1 MDDPAPQQVMGAPPQ
16 DGGAAAP
23 RSDTAG
29 APLRQVL
36 ADLSRLRDAGA
47 QRIRLL
53 GCEGP
58 LQALVAAEI
67 AATIPS
73 SQRPLVVVA
82 RDGAAAQTIARDL
95 EFFLPATAQQTRN
108 PAGVPHLPRRGSP
121 AEPCRPNAIDDPA
134 APPRVM
140 LLPELET
147 SPWADVSPDRRAILR
162 RMATLFRLS
171 QGLSGEVL
179 VTSATGFA
187 RRVVPRASFAE
198 LVDVLQAEQEIDR
211 ERTLAL
217 LARGGY
223 SRTPVVEDPG
233 TFAVRGGVIDI
244 FVPLYRF
251 PFRVELYGDL
261 VESIRFFD
269 PTTQRTLRPVPE
281 VFLHPVR
288 ETILTRN
295 ATPRE
300 RLLDAADRA
309 AHPSAKTRAMLEQIE
324 SGEDF
329 FGVEAL
335 TPAFHERMAPLAEYL
350 PPGATLLV
358 DEPDATLAAL
368 EDEIARGD
376 EAYHAR
382 LAEHRLV
389 FPPSDFFIGKDEL
402 VAQLAAART
411 VEARAL
417 DLVGDPAPSL
427 RPLVTSNTELSNE
440 LRRAMAEK
448 HEHLLRP
455 LVARIH
461 ELKED
466 GARAV
471 LVSPSLQ
478 HGERLESLLKGYGLT
493 PMLHRSV
500 AQSEV
505 VDVLSVAR
513 AGSLEIVLGPLG
525 HGFTLPAD
533 GVSVITEA
541 EIFGEKATR
550 RPAKERKL
558 SAAAEASFK
567 DLEIGAYVVHKL
579 HGVGTYRGLSKL
591 PVGKG
596 TSIDFLHLEYDGGA
610 LYLPVWRLDEVQ
622 RYVGAEGVKPKVDRL
637 GGATWAKTRSKVRGE
652 VKKLAEDLL
661 QIYAQRKALP
671 GHGFRLDD
679 GGEQLFQEF
688 ELAFAFEETVDQQRA
703 IDDVISDLEAERPMD
718 RLVCGDVGYG
728 KTEVAMRA
736 AMKVALGGKQVAVLA
751 PTTVL
756 VEQHG
761 ASFAERMKDFPVK
774 VATLSRFK
782 SRAEQTEV
790 IKGLADGKLDIVV
803 GTHRLLSADVRF
815 KDLGLLVID
824 EEHRFGVSHKERLKA
839 MRTQIDCLT
848 MSATPIPRTLH
859 MALSGLREI
868 SIITT
873 PPADRL
879 AIRTLLARN
888 DDQLLVEGI
897 ERELSRGGQIFFV
910 HNRVEDIHKWSAK
923 LRELLPELRVAVG
936 HGQMPAEEL
945 ERVMVDFVDH
955 KIDVLVCTTIIESGL
970 DIGRANTMFVNRADC
985 FGLAQLYQ
993 LRGRIGRAKVRAY
1006 CYLLVPAEAALSS
1019 EAKQRLAV
1027 LQKFTE
1033 LGAGFQIAS
1042 HDLEIRGAGDLLG
1055 AKQSGTIAAV
1065 GFELYTQMLEEAVAE
1080 LRGESIVQE
1089 RDPEL
1094 TCDLAGF
1101 IPDDYLPD
1109 TAQRLDFYKRLS
1121 SARDEEQVGAIVAEL
1136 GDRYGTA
1143 PPEVEVLAEI
1153 MIVKGLGRR
1162 LRATAI
1168 ELSES
1173 RLALALADDTPLRPE
1188 QVMDLVNKKRSP
1200 WRLTPDMRLS
1210 RSWQEAERPDRL
1222 KIARKLLEELVSS
1235 TKR

>member
-1 MDDPAPQQVMGAPPQ
+1 MDSGA
-16 DGGAAAP
+16 
-23 RSDTAG
+23 RSDDATLEQPLRSVLAELGRLRNAG
-29 APLRQVL
+29 AP
-36 ADLSRLRDAGA
+36 
-47 QRIRLL
+47 RIRLV
-53 GCEGP
+53 GSGEGP
-58 LQALVAAEI
+58 VQALIAAEL
-67 AATIPS
+67 AAPLGP
-73 SQRPLVVVA
+73 SQRPLVVIA
-82 RDGAAAQTIARDL
+82 RDGAAAQAMARDL
-95 EFFLPATAQQTRN
+95 NFFLPPTA
-108 PAGVPHLPRRGSP
+108 AH
-121 AEPCRPNAIDDPA
+121 DDPT

-140 LLPELET
+140 LLPEIEV
-147 SPWADVSPDRRAILR
+147 SPWAEVSPDRRAILR

-171 QGLSGEVL
+171 QGLAGEVL
-179 VTSATGFA
+179 VTSAAGFA

-198 LVDVLQAEQEIDR
+198 LVDVLQVEQEIDR
-211 ERTLAL
+211 DRTLSL
-217 LARGGY
+217 LSRGGY
-223 SRTPVVEDPG
+223 TRAPVVEDPG
-233 TFAVRGGVIDI
+233 TFAVRGAVIDL

-251 PFRVELYGDL
+251 PLRLELFGDL

-269 PTTQRTLRPVPE
+269 PTTQRTLRPVTE
-281 VFLHPVR
+281 VFIHPVR
-288 ETILTRN
+288 ETIVTRD
-295 ATPRE
+295 ARPRE
-300 RLLDAADRA
+300 RLLEAADHA
-309 AHPSAKTRAMLEQIE
+309 AHPSARTRAMLEQIE
-324 SGEDF
+324 AGEDF

-335 TPAFHERMAPLAEYL
+335 VPVFHERMAPLGEYL

-358 DEPDATLAAL
+358 DEPDAVFATVEEELS
-368 EDEIARGD
+368 RG
-376 EAYHAR
+376 ENAYHQR

-389 FPPSDFFIGKDEL
+389 FPPADFFLSAAEL
-402 VAQLAAART
+402 RAQFSAART
-411 VEARAL
+411 VETRAL
-417 DLVGDPAPSL
+417 ELAGDLAPAL
-427 RPLVTSNTELSNE
+427 RPEVGSNTELSQE
-440 LRRAMAEK
+440 LKRAMAEK

-455 LVARIH
+455 LVDRL
-461 ELKED
+461 EQLEGD
-466 GARAV
+466 GVRAI

-478 HGERLESLLKGYGLT
+478 HGERLESLLKGYGLK
-493 PMLHRSV
+493 PHLHRAV
-500 AQSEV
+500 GPVNVLGDAQP
-505 VDVLSVAR
+505 
-513 AGSLEIVLGPLG
+513 GGLEIRIGPLVQ
-525 HGFTLPAD
+525 GFYLPGD
-533 GVSVITEA
+533 GVAVITES

-550 RPAKERKL
+550 RPTKERKL

-567 DLEIGAYVVHKL
+567 DLEVGGFVVHKL
-579 HGVGTYRGLSKL
+579 HGVGTYRGLKRL
-591 PVGKG
+591 PVGASERARRG
-596 TSIDFLHLEYDGGA
+596 SATEEASSGAVRDSASIDFLHLEYEGGA

-622 RYVGAEGVKPKVDRL
+622 RYLGAEGVKPKIDRL
-637 GGATWAKTRSKVRGE
+637 GGLSWAKTRSKVSAE

-661 QIYAQRKALP
+661 QIYAQRLALP
-671 GHGFRLDD
+671 GHGYRLERDA
-679 GGEQLFQEF
+679 EQLFQEF
-688 ELAFAFEETVDQQRA
+688 EALFPFEETVDQQRA
-703 IDDVISDLEAERPMD
+703 IDDVIGDLDQERPMD

-736 AMKVALGGKQVAVLA
+736 AVKVTLGGKQVVVLA

-756 VEQHG
+756 VEQH
-761 ASFAERMKDFPVK
+761 ANTFAERLKDFPIK
-774 VATLSRFK
+774 VASLSRFK
-782 SRAEQTEV
+782 TRAEQTEV
-790 IKGLADGKLDIVV
+790 LRGLAEGKIDIVV

-859 MALSGLREI
+859 MALSGIREI

-879 AIRTLLARN
+879 AIRTLLARY
-888 DDQLLVEGI
+888 DDQLVSEGI
-897 ERELSRGGQIFFV
+897 KRELARGGQIFFV

-923 LRELLPELRVAVG
+923 LRELIPELRVRVG
-936 HGQMPAEEL
+936 HGQMPPEEL
-945 ERVMVDFVDH
+945 EQVMVDFVDH
-955 KIDVLVCTTIIESGL
+955 KCDVLVCTTIIESGL
-970 DIGRANTMFVNRADC
+970 DIGRANTLFVNRADT

-993 LRGRIGRAKVRAY
+993 LRGRIGRAKERAY
-1006 CYLLVPAEAALSS
+1006 CYLLIPPESTLSS

-1094 TCDLAGF
+1094 TCDLAGY

-1121 SARDEEQVGAIVAEL
+1121 SARDEEQVGALVAEL

-1173 RLALALADDTPLRPE
+1173 RLALGLADDTPLLPE
-1188 QVMDLVNKKRSP
+1188 KVMELVNTKRSP

-1210 RSWQEAERPDRL
+1210 RSWQVAERPDRL
-1222 KIARKLLEELVSS
+1222 KIARKLLEELVASS
-1235 TKR
+1235 RS